1 MIPTPRLRHLV
12 PCVMALGLAAFLS
25 SSGLAE
31 SDTPNHRRPA
41 AVGSE
46 SRPPAVRQR
55 FLSRDSVYDVQ
66 TF

>member
-1 MIPTPRLRHLV
+1 MISTPRLRHLV
-12 PCVMALGLAAFLS
+12 HSVMVLGLPAFFS
-25 SSGLAE
+25 SPGLAE

-46 SRPPAVRQR
+46 SRSPAVRQR